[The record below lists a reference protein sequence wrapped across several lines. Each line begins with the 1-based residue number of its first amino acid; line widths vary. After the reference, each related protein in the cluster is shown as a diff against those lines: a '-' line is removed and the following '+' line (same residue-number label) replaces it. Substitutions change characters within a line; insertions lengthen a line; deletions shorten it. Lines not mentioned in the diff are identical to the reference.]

1 MKKKQSKSFFIGA
14 KEKVYPAGEGITR
27 QFIGYDDTI
36 MMVKVM
42 FEKGAIGY
50 EHQHF
55 HVQTT
60 YVVSGKFE
68 VTINNETRILEAGD
82 GFYAEPDIIHGCVC
96 IEAGDLIDVFAPIRD
111 DFYETID
118 R

>member
-1 MKKKQSKSFFIGA
+1 MTTIQSNAFFIG
-14 KEKVYPAGEGITR
+14 EEETVYPAGEGITR
-27 QFIGYDDTI
+27 QFIAYDNQI

-50 EHQHF
+50 SHQHP

-68 VTINNETRILEAGD
+68 ATIGDETRVLNAGD
-82 GFYAEPDIIHGCVC
+82 GFYAEPDVVHGCVC
-96 IEAGDLIDVFAPIRD
+96 LEEGVLIDVFNPIRE
-111 DFYETID
+111 DFYKTI
-118 R
+118 